1 MRKDYR
7 GERERPTSS
16 WNRAVHGRMR
26 LAGAGIKLAP
36 RIERRVVHTRWTDRT
51 TATRPAI
58 PPGWRPPIQ
67 QIANPTQ
74 SAGAERIMPKNI
86 VIFSDGTG
94 QAGGI
99 NFDEARTNVYK
110 LYRACRLGPDTK
122 IEPSEQVA
130 FYDPGLGSAS
140 DGGHFKI
147 GWMRWLYNLA
157 SMATGLGIT

>member
-74 SAGAERIMPKNI
+74 FSAW
-86 VIFSDGTG
+86 S
-94 QAGGI
+94 
-99 NFDEARTNVYK
+99 
-110 LYRACRLGPDTK
+110 LYRRQILRHDKPPGDTL
-122 IEPSEQVA
+122 PSL
-130 FYDPGLGSAS
+130 PIMSLS
-140 DGGHFKI
+140 H
-147 GWMRWLYNLA
+147 R
-157 SMATGLGIT
+157 